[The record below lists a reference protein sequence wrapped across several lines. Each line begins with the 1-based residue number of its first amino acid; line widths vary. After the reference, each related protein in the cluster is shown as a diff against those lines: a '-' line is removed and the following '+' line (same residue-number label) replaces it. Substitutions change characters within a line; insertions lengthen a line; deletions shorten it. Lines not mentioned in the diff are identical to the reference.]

1 MILFLLAQLAMDAI
15 SILLTPI
22 GFVNNIF
29 GNILNDTGLIALI
42 RLSAF
47 FISPILITFAIDTL
61 VMWFSFFLIR
71 PLINFIRNKS

>member
-1 MILFLLAQLAMDAI
+1 MILW
-15 SILLTPI
+15 SIAELVITFIGIILQPI

-29 GNILNDTGLIALI
+29 GNILLDTKLIALI
-42 RLSAF
+42 RLSSF
-47 FISPILITFAIDTL
+47 FFSPELLTFCIDTL